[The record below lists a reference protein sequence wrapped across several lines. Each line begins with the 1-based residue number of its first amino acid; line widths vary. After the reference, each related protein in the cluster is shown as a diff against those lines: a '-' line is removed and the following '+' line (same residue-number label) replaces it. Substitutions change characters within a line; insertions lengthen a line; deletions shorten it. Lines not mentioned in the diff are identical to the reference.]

1 MLRIWEEV
9 TFSHSLPWFCN
20 SSFLDRFSTALY
32 SSCYLYLPKLY
43 FLAFLNRHLYL
54 KVISKPSQTLFIPVW
69 FGLNNLWL
77 RVHKGHSVPA
87 KSIMQL
93 SRFGLAPV
101 MRVSLGQVILD
112 GYMSLCTK
120 RYILRFLVATV
131 TNHVIHVL
139 KTIKINTD
147 DEWSIQNM
155 DTLLLQYKFF
165 AKKES

>member
-1 MLRIWEEV
+1 
-9 TFSHSLPWFCN
+9 
-20 SSFLDRFSTALY
+20 
-32 SSCYLYLPKLY
+32 
-43 FLAFLNRHLYL
+43 
-54 KVISKPSQTLFIPVW
+54 
-69 FGLNNLWL
+69 
-77 RVHKGHSVPA
+77 
-87 KSIMQL
+87 
-93 SRFGLAPV
+93 